1 MHRMTKPA
9 ILGDWGNSNLR
20 LFRAGEGCTQ
30 VRRGRGLL
38 QLEPDEREDE
48 LFSVAGDWL
57 EEGGRETIL
66 LSGAAGSN
74 IGLFDAGYLPCPTAP
89 GDLADHL
96 RVQTIRARSIFV
108 VPGLACQNSLGEPNT
123 MRGEETQI
131 LGWLTAKPG
140 LRGPHVLCLPGTH
153 TKWVRVENDC
163 VQDFTTALTGEV
175 FHLLS
180 EGSILTRGADG
191 AFNDEAFEAGAA
203 LIEKHGA
210 RHLLNLLFT
219 IRARQIAGDFDLAH
233 ARAHLSGLLVAADI
247 EAAVEFL
254 PRGVP
259 VCVIGDG
266 RLSSLY
272 ASLLRQR
279 GIEPEVMDGDQAVR
293 LGLDEIASRLKTP

>member
-1 MHRMTKPA
+1 MTTPA

-20 LFRAGEGCTQ
+20 LFRACAGCTQ

-48 LFSVAGDWL
+48 LFNVAGDWL
-57 EEGGRETIL
+57 EDGGRETIL

-89 GDLADHL
+89 EDLAGHL
-96 RVQTIRARSIFV
+96 RVRTIRGRSILV
-108 VPGLACQNSLGEPNT
+108 IPGLVCRNRLGEPNT

-131 LGWLTAKPG
+131 LGWLTANPG
-140 LRGPHVLCLPGTH
+140 LRGPRVLCLPGTH
-153 TKWVRVENDC
+153 TKWVRVEDAC

-180 EGSILTRGADG
+180 EGSILTRGAG
-191 AFNDEAFEAGAA
+191 AEFDDEAFQAGAA

-219 IRARQIAGDFDLAH
+219 IRARQIAGDFEIAH
-233 ARAHLSGLLVAADI
+233 ACAHLSGLLVAADI
-247 EAAVEFL
+247 EAAVGFL
-254 PRGVP
+254 PEGVP

-266 RLSSLY
+266 RLASLY
-272 ASLLRQR
+272 ASLSGATGHRNGR
-279 GIEPEVMDGDQAVR
+279 HGW
-293 LGLDEIASRLKTP
+293 